1 MDFVHLHV
9 HSHYSLLYGIMKPKK
24 LVAYAK
30 ERGFSAI
37 SLVDYGSMYG
47 AIEFYQACVDNG
59 VKPIIGF
66 EAYIAPRR
74 MEDRDPEL
82 DKDLSN
88 LVLIAENYQGYRN
101 LMLLT
106 SEGHIRGAF
115 NGKPRLD
122 KETLKK
128 YSKNIIALSAGLK
141 GEIPKLLRANKLDE
155 ARKIALEYNEIF
167 GQENFFLELQDHP
180 ALEGQI
186 DVNTKLITLSKETG
200 IPLVVTRDV
209 FYAKPEYAE
218 AQDIMC
224 CIREGWK
231 VQYTD
236 RENYRHVDRSLNSG
250 EDIASRF
257 RHIPEALE
265 NTVKIAE
272 RINVVIELNKWH
284 FAPVPLDEGKTYDE
298 MLREQTFANVGKYY
312 TEITQEITDRI
323 EYELD
328 IIKTK
333 GYSPYF
339 LCVADFVGFAKSRGI
354 VETTRGSAAGSL
366 VSYVMGITTVD
377 PMRFRLPFERFL
389 NPFRPSAPDV
399 DTDFADD
406 RRDEMIKYVTD
417 KYGSDKV
424 AQIITFGT
432 MAAKASV
439 RDVGRAL
446 GLSYSFCDQVSKL
459 IPMGAQGFPM
469 TIARA
474 IKEEPDLKK
483 LYDTNEDVKRLLE
496 LAQKVE
502 GCARHTSIHA
512 AGVVIS
518 PTTLT
523 DFSPIQYEVGGTRIT
538 TQYEMK
544 AVEAA
549 GVLKND
555 FLGIRNLS
563 ILGKAVE
570 IVKVTTG
577 EVIDIYKLPLDDTK
591 TFEML
596 ARGETM
602 GTFQLGG
609 SGMTRWVKELKPTN
623 IDDIMAMVA
632 LYRPGPMESI
642 PEYIKRKYDPSL
654 VTYFDPR
661 LEKILN
667 ASYGLLVYQDD
678 VMLTAIALAGY
689 DWMEADKF
697 RKAMGK
703 KIPEEMAQQK
713 EKFYK
718 GCLEIGKVKKDIVDE
733 MWKAIEPFASY
744 GFNKCLVGSTRI
756 IDSKTGK
763 LITVQDLFCNFTKKK
778 QKFSTVSLSKNY
790 TLDSRKV
797 EDVIENGKKKV
808 FRLKTR
814 LGKEIIATANHPF
827 LKFAGWSELSNLH
840 VGDRIATPRVLP
852 YTASASLS
860 EKKLTT
866 LGYLIAE
873 GNLCHPSGIYF
884 YSTVREEVDKFIES
898 ARIFKNTAF
907 TIDQS
912 KSTTAVFVKRKNL
925 KEKNGLFE
933 WIKDLGLLNKTATQK
948 EIPSIIF
955 QLPKKQVGIFLAA
968 LWQGDGCIHTDRGG
982 QVYYATSSKVLAH
995 QVQHLLLRLGIVS
1008 TIHQKQFKYRGSYK
1022 EGYTVNLSRYTNIL
1036 EFSRFIGPYLIG
1048 AKQNALKILVQQNAV
1063 LSGRIEKGAARGTKD
1078 IIPGEVLPLVRREME
1093 NQNVSVSQIA
1103 TDLHI
1108 ASRLFHSDTRKTGF
1122 QRETIEKVGKYL
1134 KSKKLLSIAQSD
1146 IYWDEVVSI
1155 EPAGMEQTYDLTIAD
1170 VHNFVANDIIVHN
1183 SHAASYG
1190 IVAYQTSYM
1199 KAHYPV
1205 QYMTAV
1211 LHAEAGDAEKVAAIV
1226 HECHRINIEVLPPDV
1241 NESFRNFA
1249 MVSKPG
1255 EKGRIR
1261 FGLSAIKNVGE
1272 HICEMIYNERKKNGV
1287 YKNLE
1292 DFLKRVQDKDLNK
1305 RSVESLG
1312 QSGALDCFGIDRGI
1326 LLGNTE
1332 QLLAF
1337 SRHERERNE
1346 TQQDSLF
1353 GGAMFDFESKVSL
1366 KAAIEATL
1374 DDKLK
1379 WEKQLLGIYLSSHPC
1394 AYYEEKLH
1402 GIATLLSEVE
1412 DYPRDEWVIT
1422 CGVVASVKKKITKKG
1437 EIMLFVTIEDRS
1449 GGMELLVFPKTYA
1462 TTQEL
1467 WKEGNVLC
1475 VVGKTPKEDGDNKIF
1490 VENAYS
1496 LTKENVEGI
1505 GRQVKLGKKV
1515 TGKSGT
1521 EAQAQKEKAIRI
1533 EISPDELKEKM
1544 DILKEFFGQ
1553 NVGDYRVYFS
1563 VAGNN
1568 IKTGSLIRWESG
1580 VEEKLRGLIGAFAID
1595 VFD

>member
-9 HSHYSLLYGIMKPKK
+9 HSHYSLLYGMMKPKK
-24 LVAYAK
+24 FPAYAK

-47 AIEFYQACVDNG
+47 AIEFYQACIENG
-59 VKPIIGF
+59 IKPIIGF
-66 EAYIAPRR
+66 EAYISPRR
-74 MEDRDPEL
+74 MEDKDPEL
-82 DKDLSN
+82 DKDLYQ
-88 LVLIAENYQGYRN
+88 LVLLAENYDGYRN

-106 SEGHIRGAF
+106 SEGHLRGTF
-115 NGKPRLD
+115 NGKPRID

-141 GEIPKLLRANKLDE
+141 GEVSKLLRVNKIDE
-155 ARKIALEYNEIF
+155 AKKIALQYNEIF
-167 GQENFFLELQDHP
+167 GQNNFFLELQDHP
-180 ALEGQI
+180 AMEGQI

-209 FYAKPEYAE
+209 FYANPEYAE

-231 VQYTD
+231 VDYTN
-236 RENYRHVDRSLNSG
+236 RENYRHVDRSLNTA

-257 RHIPEALE
+257 RHVPEALE

-272 RINVVIELNKWH
+272 RINIVIELNKWH
-284 FAPVPLDEGKTYDE
+284 FAPVPLDPGKTYDE
-298 MLREQTFANVGKYY
+298 MLRDQTYDRVLLSYPEL
-312 TEITQEITDRI
+312 TEELKIRI

-339 LCVADFVGFAKSRGI
+339 LCVADFVNYAKSKGI

-366 VSYVMGITTVD
+366 VSYIMGITTVD
-377 PMRFRLPFERFL
+377 PMRFKLPFERFL

-406 RRDEMIKYVTD
+406 RREEMIKYVTD
-417 KYGSDKV
+417 KYGADKV

-432 MAAKASV
+432 MAARASV

-459 IPMGAQGFPM
+459 IPPGAQGFPM

-474 IKEEPDLKK
+474 LKEEPDLKK
-483 LYDTNEDVKRLLE
+483 LYESNEDVQRLLA

-512 AGVVIS
+512 AGVVIA
-518 PTTLT
+518 PTALT
-523 DFSPIQYEVGGTRIT
+523 DFSPVQYEVGGTRLT

-544 AVEAA
+544 SVETA

-570 IVKVTTG
+570 IVKATTG
-577 EVIDIYKLPLDDTK
+577 EIVDIYKLPLDDTK

-609 SGMTRWVKELKPTN
+609 SGMTRWLKELKPTN

-642 PEYIKRKYDPSL
+642 PEYIKRKYDPSA
-654 VTYFDPR
+654 VKFFDPR
-661 LEKILN
+661 LEKILS

-678 VMLTAIALAGY
+678 VMLTAIELAGY

-718 GCLEIGKVKKDIVDE
+718 GCLEIGKVKKDVVDE
-733 MWKAIEPFASY
+733 MWNAIAPFASY

-756 IDSKTGK
+756 VDAKTGK
-763 LITVQDLFCNFTKKK
+763 IVTVQNLFNEYKKKK
-778 QKFSTVSLSKNY
+778 QGFLTVSLSENY
-790 TLDSRKV
+790 TLASKKV
-797 EDVIENGKKKV
+797 EDVVQNGKKKV

-814 LGKEIIATANHPF
+814 LGKEIVATANHPF
-827 LKFAGWSELSNLH
+827 LRFDGWVALSTLKI
-840 VGDRIATPRVLP
+840 GDRISTPRTVP
-852 YTASASLS
+852 YRASASLP
-860 EKKLTT
+860 EKKLKT
-866 LGYLIAE
+866 LGYLISE
-873 GNLCHPSGIYF
+873 GNLCHPTGIYF
-884 YSTVREEVDKFIES
+884 YSKVKEEVSDFVACAKTFT
-898 ARIFKNTAF
+898 NTAF
-907 TIDQS
+907 TINKTRS
-912 KSTTAVFVKRKNL
+912 ATAVYVKRKDQ
-925 KEKNGLFE
+925 KDKNGLFE
-933 WIKDLGLLNKTATQK
+933 WIKELGLLNKLATQK
-948 EIPSIIF
+948 EVPPLIF
-955 QLPKKQVGIFLAA
+955 QLPKKQIGIFLAA
-968 LWQGDGCIHTDRGG
+968 LWQGDGCIHTARDG
-982 QVYYATSSKVLAH
+982 QVFYATSSKILSQ
-995 QVQHLLLRLGIVS
+995 QVQHLLLRLGIIS
-1008 TIHQKQFKYRGSYK
+1008 TIHQKSFKYRGVFK
-1022 EGYTVNLSRYTNIL
+1022 IGYTVNLSRYNNIL

-1048 AKQNALKILVQQNAV
+1048 EKQKALKILIKQNAV
-1063 LSGRIEKGAARGTKD
+1063 LNGSLGKGSARGTKD
-1078 IIPGEVLPLVRREME
+1078 IIPSEVLSLIREEMLLH
-1093 NQNVSVSQIA
+1093 SISLRQIA
-1103 TDLHI
+1103 HDLHL
-1108 ASRLFHSDTRKTGF
+1108 SPRLFHKDTRKVGF
-1122 QRETIEKVGKYL
+1122 QRETVEKIGKYL
-1134 KSKKLLSIAQSD
+1134 KSKPLVSLAQSD

-1155 EPAGMEQTYDLTIAD
+1155 ESVGVEQTYDLTIVD

-1211 LHAEAGDAEKVAAIV
+1211 LQAEAGDAEKVAAIV
-1226 HECHRINIEVLPPDV
+1226 HECTRINIEVLPPDV

-1249 MVSKPG
+1249 MVSREG
-1255 EKGRIR
+1255 EAGRIR

-1272 HICEMIYNERKKNGV
+1272 HICEMIYNERKKNGP

-1292 DFLKRVQDKDLNK
+1292 DFLTRVQDKDLNK
-1305 RSVESLG
+1305 RSVESLA
-1312 QSGALDCFGIDRGI
+1312 QAGALDCFGIDRGL

-1337 SRHERERNE
+1337 SHHEREKNE

-1353 GGAMFDFESKVSL
+1353 SAALFDFESKVVL
-1366 KAAIEATL
+1366 KVAPVATL

-1394 AYYEEKLH
+1394 AAFEEKLK
-1402 GIATLLSEVE
+1402 GVVTPLNEVE
-1412 DYPRDEWVIT
+1412 SSARDEWVVV
-1422 CGVVASVKKKITKKG
+1422 CGVVATVKKKITKKG
-1437 EIMLFVTIEDRS
+1437 DIMLFVTIEDRS
-1449 GGMELLVFPKTYA
+1449 AGMELLVFPKTYA
-1462 TTQEL
+1462 STQEM

-1475 VVGKTPKEDGDNKIF
+1475 VVGKTPKEEGDNKIF
-1490 VENAYS
+1490 VENAHV
-1496 LTKENVEGI
+1496 LTKENVETI
-1505 GRQVKLGKKV
+1505 GRQVRIGK
-1515 TGKSGT
+1515 TSSGKSSSNASA
-1521 EAQAQKEKAIRI
+1521 EKEKAIRI
-1533 EISPDELKEKM
+1533 TIDPAVLKEKM
-1544 DILKEFFGQ
+1544 ESLKELFGHFP
-1553 NVGDYRVYFS
+1553 GSYRVYLS
-1563 VAGNN
+1563 VSGNS
-1568 IKTGSLIRWESG
+1568 IKTGSFVAWGDELKSALSG
-1580 VEEKLRGLIGAFAID
+1580 TIEDAATD